1 WPAWARRS
9 DSRPGRRARRRRGRE
24 PAAGRRVPAAAGWSR
39 SRRRPGRGQR
49 GPRGRGRGG
58 GRRPFGPTVGPS
70 ALGAQSLVLGSVRLA
85 FPSSGSPPP
94 AAARAATML
103 AVRDR
108 SNTQPPPV
116 WRATGLERQV
126 FLDEAGRRRRLV
138 AVLGIVA
145 ALLTAAW
152 LVLLVSG

>member
-1 WPAWARRS
+1 
-9 DSRPGRRARRRRGRE
+9 
-24 PAAGRRVPAAAGWSR
+24 
-39 SRRRPGRGQR
+39 
-49 GPRGRGRGG
+49 
-58 GRRPFGPTVGPS
+58 
-70 ALGAQSLVLGSVRLA
+70 
-85 FPSSGSPPP
+85 
-94 AAARAATML
+94 ML

-108 SNTQPPPV
+108 SNTQAPPV

-152 LVLLVSG
+152 LVLLVSGALSFAPFPSGSRTPVARVIVHR